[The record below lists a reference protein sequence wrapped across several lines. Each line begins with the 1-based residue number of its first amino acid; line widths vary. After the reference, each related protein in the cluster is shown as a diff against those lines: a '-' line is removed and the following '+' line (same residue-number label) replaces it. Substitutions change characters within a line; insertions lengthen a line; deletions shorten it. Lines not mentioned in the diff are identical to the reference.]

1 MPPGRVDTSRFW
13 EQVLQVVDEGRVI
26 PVVGPDLLLQS
37 QGESPTLLYPL
48 LAERLAQYL
57 ELADDGVPSPASLNA
72 VACRYLARGNDPQ
85 DIYSALKA
93 VMPPDTELPVPEP
106 LVKLA
111 QIGSFKTFVS
121 LSFDSL
127 LERAVNQVRFGG
139 QKKTTVLSYSPSRT
153 ADLVP
158 GATAGDRPVVFHLF
172 RKLSARPDYAVT
184 EEDTLE
190 FLHSLQNESQR
201 PQRLFDELNQ
211 AHLFIIGC
219 SITEWLA
226 RFFLRAS
233 RRERLLLARGKT
245 DIVADA
251 RVRDDA
257 GLVLFLQQFK
267 TGTKIFPGGGA
278 LEFVH
283 ELHERWTARHP
294 PQDAAAAVAAPTEP
308 AGAGQTMEDGAVF
321 LSYASEDVARVQRIK
336 DALEQAGVDVWFDKA
351 DLNAGD
357 DYELKIK
364 RNIERCSL
372 FVPVISKNCLTP
384 KRRFFRIEWNHA
396 QGVAQQVPPSMPF
409 ILPVAVDETSPAEP
423 FLPDSWSKLHW
434 NRLPEGE
441 TTTAFVDTVRKLYR
455 DYQKF
460 AVTRSS

>member
-1 MPPGRVDTSRFW
+1 MPVGRVDTSRFW

-26 PVVGPDLLLQS
+26 PVIGPDLLLLP
-37 QGESPTLLYPL
+37 QGDAPTLLFPL

-57 ELADDGVPSPASLNA
+57 ELNDEASPAGQSLNS
-72 VACRYLARGNDPQ
+72 VACRYLAQGNDPQ

-93 VMPPDTELPVPEP
+93 VMPPDSELPVPEA

-111 QIGSFKTFVS
+111 EIGSLKTFVS
-121 LSFDSL
+121 LTFDSL
-127 LERAVNQVRFGG
+127 LERAINQVRFGG
-139 QKKTTVLSYSPSRT
+139 QRKTAVLSYSPNRT
-153 ADLVP
+153 ADLDP
-158 GATAGDRPVVFHLF
+158 AATGDRPVVFHLF
-172 RKLSARPDYAVT
+172 GKLSAVPDYAVT

-190 FLHSLQNESQR
+190 FIHSLQNETKR

-211 AHLFIIGC
+211 AHLFIIGG
-219 SITEWLA
+219 SISQWLT

-251 RVRDDA
+251 SVRDDA

-267 TGTKIFPGGGA
+267 TGTKIFPGSA
-278 LEFVH
+278 LEFVN
-283 ELHERWTARHP
+283 ELHQRWTARHP
-294 PQDAAAAVAAPTEP
+294 PQETAAAAAPVAP
-308 AGAGQTMEDGAVF
+308 ATAAQTMEEGAVF
-321 LSYASEDVARVQRIK
+321 LSYASEDRAHVQRIN
-336 DALEQAGVDVWFDKA
+336 DELERAGVDVWFDKA

-372 FVPVISKNCLTP
+372 FVPVISANCLTP

-396 QGVAQQVPPSMPF
+396 QGVAQQVPPSMQF
-409 ILPVAVDETSPAEP
+409 ILPVAVDDTSPAEP
-423 FLPDSWSKLHW
+423 FLPDAWRALHW
-434 NRLPEGE
+434 QRLIGGQ
-441 TTTAFVDTVRKLYR
+441 TTPAFVETVRRLYR
-455 DYQKF
+455 DYQKS
-460 AVTRSS
+460 ALAR